1 MIILTYSVSVSLNG
15 TLVRIFQLSIGD
27 SCVFLIVQKLYNMK
41 KCTYVHRSSFR
52 IGELYLFHTNHPLC
66 PSATSLWGFY
76 DKAQDGS
83 IILEHSTQ
91 DLHHFRLRHY
101 LSKRY
106 RYCRL
111 ATRAELRDYMYNL
124 GVCDSIFSA
133 VFSDENIRR

>member
-1 MIILTYSVSVSLNG
+1 MLQFSYIPVEYRG
-15 TLVRIFQLSIGD
+15 FVR
-27 SCVFLIVQKLYNMK
+27 FLIVQKLYNMK
-41 KCTYVHRSSFR
+41 KRTYVHRSSFR

-76 DKAQDGS
+76 DKTKDGS

-106 RYCRL
+106 RYYRL
-111 ATRAELRDYMYNL
+111 DTRAELRDYMYNL
-124 GVCDSIFSA
+124 GVCDSIFFRLYFLTKIFVDKYHS
-133 VFSDENIRR
+133 VSFV